1 MPSLVKETEE
11 RSELRGAGS
20 LEPNQKNMPLRE
32 SYNRHKLAYLIG
44 AVCLVAAIAG
54 AFYYR
59 RQSKEVKYTTAA
71 VRRGDLVASV
81 QATGT
86 INPLTTIPVGS
97 YVSGTVEYIFADFNT
112 RVHNGQVLAQ
122 LDPAIYEAQV
132 VTARGNLQNA
142 RANLTTLAANVQ
154 VGAANLAKAQANVTY
169 EAATAKRSQDL
180 FTSGVVSTD
189 ANDLTQS
196 TLGQANADVQAQKAS
211 VEQAKAQLEQ
221 AKAQITAMEGALKQ
235 AETNLRYTTILSP
248 IDGTVVAR
256 NIDVGQSVAATL
268 QAPNVFTVAQDL
280 TRMQVYAAI
289 DESDTGNIQ
298 VGTAV
303 TFQVDAF
310 PTELFHGRVSAVRLN
325 ATTVQN
331 VVTYNTVIDFSN
343 PDERLLPGET
353 AYVTI
358 PTGHATNTLEIPNA
372 ALSFRPDMQRDALQA
387 IYKQHNISRE
397 ASTTHLG
404 GWQVVWKMD
413 PGDRDKQLT
422 PIAVQC
428 GITDYNYTQVL
439 QGDVHEGDELVT
451 NEQGGGSAAST
462 QRVRPPGA
470 GLGGPR

>member
-1 MPSLVKETEE
+1 MSL
-11 RSELRGAGS
+11 RD
-20 LEPNQKNMPLRE
+20 
-32 SYNRHKLAYLIG
+32 SYRQHRLAYLIVI
-44 AVCLVAAIAG
+44 VCLIALIG
-54 AFYYR
+54 GGYYYKVR
-59 RQSKEVKYTTAA
+59 AKDVKYTTSQ
-71 VRRGDLVASV
+71 VRRGNITASV

-112 RVHNGQVLAQ
+112 RVHDGQVLAQ
-122 LDPAIYEAQV
+122 IDPAIYEAQV
-132 VTARGNLQNA
+132 STARGNLENA
-142 RANLTTLAANVQ
+142 QSNLVTLAANVQ
-154 VGAANLAKAQANVTY
+154 VDQANLAKAEANVKY
-169 EAATAKRSQDL
+169 QNATAKRSQDL

-196 TLGQANADVQAQKAS
+196 TLSQAQADVQAQQAT
-211 VEQAKAQLEQ
+211 VAQAKAQLNQ
-221 AKAQITAMEGALKQ
+221 AKSQVTAMEGALKQ

-280 TRMQVYAAI
+280 TRMQVYAAT
-289 DESDTGNIQ
+289 DESDTGNIH
-298 VGTAV
+298 VATPV

-310 PTELFHGRVSAVRLN
+310 PTQLFQGRVSAVRLN

-343 PDERLLPGET
+343 PDEKLLPGET

-358 PTGHATNTLEIPNA
+358 PTGHAENTVEIPNA
-372 ALSFRPDMQRDALQA
+372 ALSFKPDIARQDLQA
-387 IYKQHNISRE
+387 LYKQYNISRE

-404 GWQVVWKMD
+404 GWQTVWKLGPD
-413 PGDRDKQLT
+413 GKQLQ

-439 QGDVHEGDELVT
+439 QGDVHEGDALVISQ
-451 NEQGGGSAAST
+451 QGGTAASAT
-462 QRVRPPGA
+462 GVRPPG
-470 GLGGPR
+470 GFGGPR